1 MLYRRL
7 QNKEKEMTYYMALD
21 VKQQVLVAIYMEY
34 QKDLPKMK
42 DIVAEKLGI
51 SREKFFAALDKLDN
65 EGLVHDI
72 KLIRGCN
79 GAISGIA
86 IIDCAVMSAS
96 GLEYIEKK
104 FDVERTLSSK
114 EKVEKVVNEVAKRN
128 LEHLKDFGD
137 QVLLEIVE

>member
-1 MLYRRL
+1 
-7 QNKEKEMTYYMALD
+7 MALD